1 MAYHHY
7 AHAPC
12 QKRMRVLL
20 AAFSGGVVVAHAA
33 PLSEVAV
40 MIVGIGGGT
49 LLCVRAVRP
58 VALFA
63 LGLAWGS
70 WAISDAMSNRMSR
83 CAGPLEVELTIRG
96 LPARSGD
103 AYRFEGELAEA
114 ADCGL
119 EVGDRVRLSWVSEHM
134 PRPGQRWR
142 MVVKANPARAYVNP
156 HAFDYERWLMRRDIV
171 ATGYVVDAELAADTR
186 DTVSNFRLR
195 LRERI
200 ETMTISH
207 AGLILALATGD
218 AALVPTSAWRLFRD
232 TSTVH
237 LLVISGLHIGMFGA
251 LGLAFGNLIGRILPL
266 TRRFRARGVS
276 GLVAIAAV
284 LAYATLAGWSLPVTR
299 ASIMA
304 GVGIFAMAIGRRIGA
319 LDGLA
324 LALATVLAVDPMAPL
339 DTGFWLSFAAV
350 GVLIAFF
357 APRAPRRTER
367 TVLSRLQSR
376 AAALILAQLVICV
389 GFAPWLGIFSG
400 DIQPFALFA
409 NLVLIPLVASA
420 AAPLSVVGVLAL
432 PLAPTL
438 AEMPLAVADSTLGV
452 VMWIVERVGEVPT
465 VPASNSVAALAA
477 ATALS
482 LAFLLPW
489 SHIARCALA
498 AAMFS
503 TLTLLDRVPEGRFD
517 LIALDVGQGTS
528 ALVRTRNHALIYDA
542 GPRYPSGYDA
552 GDAIV
557 APVALREHGRG
568 ITQLVLSHADI
579 DHMGG
584 ATAVLTRL
592 DVRGI
597 SAGEPAEGISAR
609 PCRRGDAWLWDG
621 VRFRVL
627 WPPGPAAGNDASCV
641 IEIDDG
647 EHRAIL
653 TGDVGSA
660 AERRID
666 VRPVRVMVAPHHG
679 SRTSSSA
686 AFVAR
691 ACPRV
696 AIFSAGFRNRF
707 GHPHPEVVERYR
719 SIGAH
724 LVTTGDLG
732 AIRWRSDAS
741 ASLTAARD
749 DWRYWRS
756 GRRPAMHRL
765 DRASAVVRAAQG
777 GTSVGCGTGA
787 P

>member
-1 MAYHHY
+1 
-7 AHAPC
+7 
-12 QKRMRVLL
+12 MRVLL

-33 PLSEVAV
+33 PQSEVAAL
-40 MIVGIGGGT
+40 ILGIGGGA
-49 LLCVRAVRP
+49 LLCVPAARA

-96 LPARSGD
+96 LPAPSGD
-103 AYRFEGELAEA
+103 AYRFEGELARG

-119 EVGDRVRLSWVSEHM
+119 DAGDRVRLSWVSEHM

-732 AIRWRSDAS
+732 AIRWRSDAP

-765 DRASAVVRAAQG
+765 DRASAVVPSARED
-777 GTSVGCGTGA
+777 TSVVCRPEG
-787 P
+787 PLP